1 VLLVF
6 FVGIREDKDVVNIG
20 YAKYIKE
27 RAEDFVNSCL
37 KGGRGIKKAKGH
49 NKCFKKA
56 IASVKCR
63 YLFIA
68 FLDLYIVKGVNN
80 VKLSV
85 ELGFTKLRQCFL
97 KQGKGVLVLNYNC
110 V

>member
-1 VLLVF
+1 VVLPALGPSLSHLKSRVRVLSGCAILDYF
-6 FVGIREDKDVVNIG
+6 LPFNI
-20 YAKYIKE
+20 KK
-27 RAEDFVNSCL
+27 RAEDFVNLCL

-63 YLFIA
+63 YLFVA
-68 FLDLYIVKGVNN
+68 FLNLYVVKGVNN

-85 ELGFTKLRQCFL
+85 ELGFAKLRQCFL
-97 KQGKGVLVLNYNC
+97 
-110 V
+110 